1 MISAKQTKMVLQ
13 ISQSRTLKEIQDEFN
28 NEYPYLRIEF
38 YRNTEPGFARRHLK
52 NSMPLTVAGLK
63 QNGELEINDQLKVG
77 QLENAFREKFGLLVQ
92 VSRRSGTL
100 WLETTMTDN
109 WTLKQQ
115 NDHGRELSE
124 PAKSNHHIKD
134 DDQVDYD

>member
-1 MISAKQTKMVLQ
+1 MVLH
-13 ISQSRTLKEIQDEFN
+13 ILQSRTLKEAQDEFN
-28 NEYPYLRIEF
+28 SAYPFLRIEF
-38 YRNTEPGFARRHLK
+38 YRNTEPGFARIHLK
-52 NSMPLTVAGLK
+52 NSMMLTAAGLK
-63 QNGELEINDQLKVG
+63 RNGDIEINDLMTVGELENIFK
-77 QLENAFREKFGLLVQ
+77 EKFGLQVQ

-124 PAKSNHHIKD
+124 PVNKNTGMKD
-134 DDQVDYD
+134 DEIDYD

>member
-1 MISAKQTKMVLQ
+1 MKMILHILQ
-13 ISQSRTLKEIQDEFN
+13 DRTLKEAQDEFSSA
-28 NEYPYLRIEF
+28 YPFLRIEF
-38 YRNTEPGFARRHLK
+38 YRSNGPGIARRHLK
-52 NSMPLTVAGLK
+52 NSMMLAAAGLK
-63 QNGELEINDQLKVG
+63 GTGEIELNDLMTVG
-77 QLENAFREKFGLLVQ
+77 QLEDIFQKQFGLQVQ

-124 PAKSNHHIKD
+124 PANISSVIKRED
-134 DDQVDYD
+134 IDED